1 MIRKKLDIEI
11 DADFFA
17 PEDEMIYHKSIQE
30 LRNGETIDLDRAK
43 KELLDS
49 INRQNGD

>member
-1 MIRKKLDIEI
+1 MIRRKLNIEI
-11 DADFFA
+11 EADFFA

-30 LRNGETIDLDRAK
+30 LRDDEAIDLDQAK

-49 INRQNGD
+49 INRQNSD